1 MIADMRSS
9 SRAVRILVVDD
20 DVVLLRS
27 LTRAMHRAGWLV
39 TDAESGEAGLQA
51 LERSTF
57 DVIVADF
64 QMPDVDGRTV
74 LAAARCSSPNSVRV
88 IMTAASVDPAAV
100 FAQRVAPKPIGPSEL
115 CELVEAALVGGTMRE

>member
-1 MIADMRSS
+1 MLST

-27 LTRAMHRAGWLV
+27 LTRAMTRAGWLV

-88 IMTAASVDPAAV
+88 IMTAADVDPAYA
-100 FAQRVAPKPIGPSEL
+100 FAQRLAAKPIAPAEL
-115 CELVEAALVGGTMRE
+115 CELVEAALVGGTMRG